1 MVNKATL
8 AMLEMTI
15 IEDYFEYIIDSKT
28 NGQHEQA
35 KTLFNELSDTQ
46 QSAFFD
52 WVEQTYYYDADDMS
66 EYISEMQ
73 NIKNYFK

>member
-1 MVNKATL
+1 MVTKATL

-15 IEDYFEYIIDSKT
+15 IEDYFEYIIDSRT
-28 NGQHEQA
+28 NGQHEQSKA
-35 KTLFNELSDTQ
+35 LFSELSDKQ

-66 EYISEMQ
+66 EYITEMQ
-73 NIKNYFK
+73 NIKKYFE

>member
-15 IEDYFEYIIDSKT
+15 IEDYFEAIMDNRS
-28 NGQHEQA
+28 GQPLQA
-35 KTLFNELSDTQ
+35 KTLFDQLSDTQ
-46 QSAFFD
+46 QSEFFD

-66 EYISEMQ
+66 EYITEMQ
-73 NIKNYFK
+73 NIKNYFR

>member
-15 IEDYFEYIIDSKT
+15 IEDYFETIMDNRS
-28 NGQHEQA
+28 GQPLQA
-35 KTLFNELSDTQ
+35 KTLFDQLSDKQ
-46 QSAFFD
+46 KSEFFD

-66 EYISEMQ
+66 EYITEMQ
-73 NIKNYFK
+73 NIKNYFR

>member
-15 IEDYFEYIIDSKT
+15 IEDYFEAIMDNRS
-28 NGQHEQA
+28 GQPLQA
-35 KTLFNELSDTQ
+35 KTLFDQLSNTQ
-46 QSAFFD
+46 QSEFFD

-66 EYISEMQ
+66 EYITEMQ
-73 NIKNYFK
+73 NIKNYFR

>member
-15 IEDYFEYIIDSKT
+15 IEDYFEAIMDNRS
-28 NGQHEQA
+28 GQPLQA
-35 KTLFNELSDTQ
+35 KTLFDQLSNTQ
-46 QSAFFD
+46 QSEFFD

-66 EYISEMQ
+66 EYITEMQ
-73 NIKNYFK
+73 NIKNYFL

>member
-15 IEDYFEYIIDSKT
+15 IEDYFEAIMDNRS
-28 NGQHEQA
+28 GQPLQA
-35 KTLFNELSDTQ
+35 KTLFDQLSDKQ
-46 QSAFFD
+46 KSEFFD

-66 EYISEMQ
+66 EYITEMQ
-73 NIKNYFK
+73 NIKNYFR